1 MAIGT
6 AIGGWS
12 RRSQER
18 AVLNARD
25 ASTALNRRRVEREE
39 VELYLRS
46 RAAAPTP
53 LGVRRP
59 A

>member
-1 MAIGT
+1 MGMGT
-6 AIGGWS
+6 AISGWS

-25 ASTALNRRRVEREE
+25 ASTALSRRRVEREE

-46 RAAAPTP
+46 RAATPAP
-53 LGVRRP
+53 LRVRRP

>member
-1 MAIGT
+1 MGIGT
-6 AIGGWS
+6 AISGWS

-18 AVLNARD
+18 ALLNARD
-25 ASTALNRRRVEREE
+25 ASTALSRRRVEREE

-46 RAAAPTP
+46 RPVPVAA
-53 LGVRRP
+53 VRRP

>member
-1 MAIGT
+1 MGIG
-6 AIGGWS
+6 AQIDGWA

-18 AVLNARD
+18 AVVNARE
-25 ASTALNRRRVEREE
+25 ASTALSRRRVEREE
-39 VELYLRS
+39 VDLFLR
-46 RAAAPTP
+46 AHAPAPAP